1 MFHSV
6 PYPVVLISS
15 YSHEAC
21 LRERERAEVLV
32 CIQVA
37 VRRWI
42 HIHHMEA
49 WLIAMHGVQYHL
61 EVGGHEK
68 TQIA

>member
-1 MFHSV
+1 MFYSGL
-6 PYPVVLISS
+6 YPVVLISS

-37 VRRWI
+37 VGCWI

-49 WLIAMHGVQYHL
+49 GLIAMHGVQYHL
-61 EVGGHEK
+61 EVRG
-68 TQIA
+68 T